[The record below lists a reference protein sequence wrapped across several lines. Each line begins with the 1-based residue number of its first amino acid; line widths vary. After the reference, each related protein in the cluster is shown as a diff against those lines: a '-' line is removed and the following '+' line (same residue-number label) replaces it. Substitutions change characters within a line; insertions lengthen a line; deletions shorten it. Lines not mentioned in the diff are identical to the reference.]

1 MNLEYLDEEFNNAMF
16 ALESLLETYEP
27 LSDYQLIFEADN
39 PEVQQKVAD
48 TTKQEQSGKS
58 FIVKGIEAIKA
69 MIHQIVAK
77 IKNFL
82 QTLGMSKDERAKY
95 EEFLKKCKTDPQL
108 KGKQITVTDYRKV
121 NAEYEALIKEA
132 QAAIKNAKENEPTAF
147 EALINKMKNACAE
160 GAKGTGIILTAE
172 ILDKWGASNRQSA
185 EWINKLLLEDENVL
199 NNLEKYIG
207 KEGTED
213 YKKRMKLYSSKS
225 LLAKLIV
232 QVRHKQYGNLE
243 ECIKQTYREA
253 KGLVTGDLKSARK
266 EDPHLANKLLLTRS
280 RGPLTTVSKDNSY
293 GLLGKV
299 SNNPM
304 ARELAKN
311 VAKPVAKGVGHDI
324 LETLKQ
330 KFGIS
335 NVRRYERIMKS
346 KPQEGAFSN
355 PNDYQTALTKWNNKR
370 NKLLD
375 ADMRAIDKEIK
386 NQAARQNTRE
396 ADVLSFIFGSNKN
409 K

>member
-1 MNLEYLDEEFNNAMF
+1 MNFMNLEYLDEEFNNAMF

-160 GAKGTGIILTAE
+160 GAKGTGIN
-172 ILDKWGASNRQSA
+172 G
-185 EWINKLLLEDENVL
+185 
-199 NNLEKYIG
+199 
-207 KEGTED
+207 
-213 YKKRMKLYSSKS
+213 
-225 LLAKLIV
+225 
-232 QVRHKQYGNLE
+232 
-243 ECIKQTYREA
+243 
-253 KGLVTGDLKSARK
+253 
-266 EDPHLANKLLLTRS
+266 
-280 RGPLTTVSKDNSY
+280 
-293 GLLGKV
+293 
-299 SNNPM
+299 
-304 ARELAKN
+304 
-311 VAKPVAKGVGHDI
+311 
-324 LETLKQ
+324 
-330 KFGIS
+330 
-335 NVRRYERIMKS
+335 ERV
-346 KPQEGAFSN
+346 
-355 PNDYQTALTKWNNKR
+355 
-370 NKLLD
+370 
-375 ADMRAIDKEIK
+375 IDKVR
-386 NQAARQNTRE
+386 N
-396 ADVLSFIFGSNKN
+396 G
-409 K
+409 